1 MIMEVLKVKKTNG
14 FTLIELLVAMAISSI
29 ILIAIFAIINQVFIR
44 SSGGWETFVPYT
56 QAQNTAHQ
64 IAKSIR
70 QATLTVATG
79 PQSITFR
86 EYADS
91 TDTVPSQV
99 RFYLD
104 GTTLKRGVIPPTG
117 TGPNYTYDPDDEM
130 TKILAFNVVNGAE
143 RIFSYYDQ
151 DGVELVYPVNPAELT
166 LVKVGLVFQQRNNP
180 APFRVETMAQ

>member
-44 SSGGWETFVPYT
+44 SSGGWESFRAYT
-56 QAQNTAHQ
+56 QAQSTAHQ

-70 QATLTVATG
+70 QATLT
-79 PQSITFR
+79 
-86 EYADS
+86 
-91 TDTVPSQV
+91 
-99 RFYLD
+99 
-104 GTTLKRGVIPPTG
+104 
-117 TGPNYTYDPDDEM
+117 
-130 TKILAFNVVNGAE
+130 VVNGAE